1 MHHREHGEAS
11 RKCKCI
17 TGNRETIYIA
27 QQELKK
33 QQLVILIIALLQ
45 VLWLKDSEEIS
56 YSGPRPGVSMITEK
70 SLKTIVTLIIAEAR
84 TNDSGRYSCMPKISK
99 INLPIAN
106 VSVSVLL
113 GDKTAQLSC
122 KDRIKLEKPRYI
134 LVFIILIQIS

>member
-1 MHHREHGEAS
+1 M
-11 RKCKCI
+11 I
-17 TGNRETIYIA
+17 P
-27 QQELKK
+27 
-33 QQLVILIIALLQ
+33 LLQ

-84 TNDSGRYSCMPKISK
+84 TNDSGSYSCMPKISK
-99 INLPIAN
+99 ISLPIAN

-122 KDRIKLEKPRYI
+122 TDRIKFEEPRYI
-134 LVFIILIQIS
+134 LVFIILIKIS